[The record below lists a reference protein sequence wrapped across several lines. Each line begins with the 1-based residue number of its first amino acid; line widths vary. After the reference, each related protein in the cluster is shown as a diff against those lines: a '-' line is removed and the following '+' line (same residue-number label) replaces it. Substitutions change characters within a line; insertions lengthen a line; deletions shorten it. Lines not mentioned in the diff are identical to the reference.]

1 MRSNNRNVFQLFAER
16 KHREN
21 NGISVGRKQIVCLR
35 KETDKGRADSPETG
49 RQRQRKCIGPF
60 GQLCLR
66 GKSQEVDGVFH
77 ASHDLVLGEIDAISA
92 RVQESEDALVIVEQA
107 VYEYRA
113 DSIEA
118 TETVSKSLHTMLPW
132 VPS

>member
-1 MRSNNRNVFQLFAER
+1 MVSVREGSKLFACGKR
-16 KHREN
+16 
-21 NGISVGRKQIVCLR
+21 
-35 KETDKGRADSPETG
+35 GRADSPETG